1 MQGGSSESFSQFYY
15 MKAPSLTPKMT
26 EEELILK
33 ELEDLKAELAKPK
46 VQKELVGSFKSKWKR
61 LILKG
66 DKSLY
71 QD

>member
-1 MQGGSSESFSQFYY
+1 

-26 EEELILK
+26 EDELIIK
-33 ELEDLKAELAKPK
+33 EHADLKAELAKPK
-46 VQKELVGSFKSKWKR
+46 VQKELVGGFTSKWKR